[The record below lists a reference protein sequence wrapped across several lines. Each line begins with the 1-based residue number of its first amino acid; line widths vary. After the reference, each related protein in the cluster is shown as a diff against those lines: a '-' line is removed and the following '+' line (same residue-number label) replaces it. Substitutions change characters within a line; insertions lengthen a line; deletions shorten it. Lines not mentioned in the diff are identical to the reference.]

1 MSPQSERKRDK
12 SRQALKNN
20 TTGVREREDANRI
33 RVARNRDEVE
43 ATVTSTPKLQRN
55 GAVGFIDG
63 LGFMLT
69 ELKML
74 QVCSCESVEDG
85 RGMMTH
91 PLGDNIRPPFFEVD

>member
-12 SRQALKNN
+12 SRKALKNN
-20 TTGVREREDANRI
+20 TTGGREREDGNRI
-33 RVARNRDEVE
+33 RVARNR
-43 ATVTSTPKLQRN
+43 AKAKAPWPARPKLQRN